1 MRALAYER
9 YGPVDVLTVRE
20 IPAPQPGAGQVLVR
34 VRAAALNPK
43 DVMVRKGRFR
53 LISGGRF
60 PKIVGLDF
68 AGEVAG
74 TGRAARAYRE
84 GTRVF
89 GFVGGWSALRGS
101 VADYLVASERELA
114 AMPRSC
120 SFEEAAAI
128 PLAGSTA
135 LQAFARSRGR
145 AIWRSR
151 LHPRRRGRRRDL
163 RDPDRESPRCDRRR
177 HLWRYER
184 AALSSARRERGGGLH
199 GRRSLCAFRVPSR
212 LRRVR

>member
-135 LQAFARSRGR
+135 LQALRDLAAVRSGEPRVSPGRASARS
-145 AIWRSR
+145 
-151 LHPRRRGRRRDL
+151 
-163 RDPDRESPRCDRRR
+163 SPP
-177 HLWRYER
+177 
-184 AALSSARRERGGGLH
+184 AR
-199 GRRSLCAFRVPSR
+199 
-212 LRRVR
+212 